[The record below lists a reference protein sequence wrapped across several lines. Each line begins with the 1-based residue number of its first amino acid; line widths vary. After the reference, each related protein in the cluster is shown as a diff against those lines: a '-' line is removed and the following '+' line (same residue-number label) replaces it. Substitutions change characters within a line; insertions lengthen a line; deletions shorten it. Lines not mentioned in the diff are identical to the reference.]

1 MTFTGHWPPRNVYSL
16 IKCGQAVRARAGEV
30 QQKLLPKG
38 GGSNRG
44 GAHWPRNNAHLPGNI
59 LTRLLCTS
67 NYRSAH
73 QVIRFIQRR
82 RTLRTFWKRLYFLKP
97 RF

>member
-1 MTFTGHWPPRNVYSL
+1 MTFTGHCLPRNVYLL

-30 QQKLLPKG
+30 QQKLLPEG

-59 LTRLLCTS
+59 LTM
-67 NYRSAH
+67 
-73 QVIRFIQRR
+73 QVIMYEY
-82 RTLRTFWKRLYFLKP
+82 L
-97 RF
+97 